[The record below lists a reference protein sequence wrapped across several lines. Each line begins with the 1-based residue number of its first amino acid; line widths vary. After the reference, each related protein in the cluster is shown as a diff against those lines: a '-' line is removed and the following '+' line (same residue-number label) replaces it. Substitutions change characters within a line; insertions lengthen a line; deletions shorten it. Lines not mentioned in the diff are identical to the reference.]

1 MEQIMGVALAGEV
14 AAGDSK
20 SEEKKLA
27 KYNNLYD
34 RLRKKRDEL
43 LILLHQRKFMIQ
55 NEKVLAESNDDILQT
70 IKSQLQDDQFINMN
84 KKDDT
89 TVASKRDKFIDEVVE
104 ILKRQGTEFK
114 GPKSAYIQLFEENM
128 EGGDIEAV
136 EKNQSES
143 SRVLAAINKKRQAL
157 QKGLSVT
164 KQVCEQCSSQS
175 LFHLVY
181 KVLLDELEEALPNVA
196 GLEPKL

>member
-1 MEQIMGVALAGEV
+1 MEQIMGVALAGDV

-89 TVASKRDKFIDEVVE
+89 TVA
-104 ILKRQGTEFK
+104 
-114 GPKSAYIQLFEENM
+114 
-128 EGGDIEAV
+128 
-136 EKNQSES
+136 
-143 SRVLAAINKKRQAL
+143 
-157 QKGLSVT
+157 
-164 KQVCEQCSSQS
+164 
-175 LFHLVY
+175 
-181 KVLLDELEEALPNVA
+181 
-196 GLEPKL
+196 

>member
-1 MEQIMGVALAGEV
+1 M
-14 AAGDSK
+14 
-20 SEEKKLA
+20 
-27 KYNNLYD
+27 
-34 RLRKKRDEL
+34 
-43 LILLHQRKFMIQ
+43 
-55 NEKVLAESNDDILQT
+55 
-70 IKSQLQDDQFINMN
+70 
-84 KKDDT
+84 
-89 TVASKRDKFIDEVVE
+89 E

-128 EGGDIEAV
+128 EGADIEAV